1 MEKIMNIAGKIALVT
16 GASSGIGAA
25 TARKLAAEG
34 MTVGLAAR
42 RHDRLNALVSE
53 ITKAGGRAI
62 PLVTDVTDLVS
73 CQEAAKSLIAQF
85 GRIDVLVNNAGL
97 MPLSSVDSLKVDEW
111 QQMVD
116 VNISGVL
123 NATAA
128 VLPQMIAQHS
138 GHIFNMSSIAG
149 RKVFTGL
156 AVYCAT
162 KAAVT
167 AFSDGLRMEIGPKH
181 NIRVTCIQPGAVKS
195 ELYDHITDADYR
207 KQMDDLAASMTFLEG
222 EDIADSIL
230 FALKSP
236 ARMDV
241 AELFVL
247 PTEQGW

>member
-1 MEKIMNIAGKIALVT
+1 MSIRGKVVLVT

-34 MTVGLAAR
+34 VVVGLAAR
-42 RHDRLNALVSE
+42 RKERLDALVTE
-53 ITKAGGRAI
+53 ITGGGGKAVAL
-62 PLVTDVTDLVS
+62 PADVTDPAS
-73 CQEAAKSLIAQF
+73 CKAAADALITQF

-111 QQMVD
+111 KRMVD

-195 ELYDHITDADYR
+195 ELYEQITDASYR
-207 KQMDDLAASMTFLEG
+207 KQMDDLAASMTYLEG
-222 EDIADSIL
+222 EDIADTLL
-230 FALKSP
+230 FALKAPS
-236 ARMDV
+236 RMDV

>member
-1 MEKIMNIAGKIALVT
+1 MNIKGKVALVT

-34 MTVGLAAR
+34 VIVGLAAR
-42 RHDRLNALVSE
+42 RTDRLTALVAE
-53 ITKAGGRAI
+53 IAAAGGRAVA
-62 PLVTDVTDLVS
+62 LETDVTNPAA
-73 CQEAAKSLIAQF
+73 CKAAAEALIEQF

-97 MPLSSVDSLKVDEW
+97 MPISDMDNLKVDEW
-111 QQMVD
+111 QRMVD
-116 VNISGVL
+116 VNMSGVL

-128 VLPQMIAQHS
+128 VLPQMIAQHQ

-156 AVYCAT
+156 TVYCAT
-162 KAAVT
+162 KAAI
-167 AFSDGLRMEIGPKH
+167 AALSDGLRMEIGPKH

-195 ELYDHITDADYR
+195 ELYDQITDPNYR
-207 KQMDDLAASMTFLEG
+207 KQMDDLAASMTYLEG
-222 EDIADSIL
+222 TDIAETIL
-230 FALKSP
+230 FALNSP
-236 ARMDV
+236 GRMDV

>member
-1 MEKIMNIAGKIALVT
+1 MNIQGKIALIT

-34 MTVGLAAR
+34 VIVGLAAR
-42 RHDRLNALVSE
+42 RKDRLDALVAE
-53 ITKAGGRAI
+53 INNSGGQAI
-62 PLVTDVTDLVS
+62 AVETDVTDPAS
-73 CQEAAKSLIAQF
+73 CKTAAEQMIAQF
-85 GRIDVLVNNAGL
+85 GCIDILINNAGL
-97 MPLSSVDSLKVDEW
+97 MPLSDVDSLKVEEW
-111 QQMVD
+111 QRMVD

-128 VLPQMIAQHS
+128 VLPQMMTQKS

-156 AVYCAT
+156 TVYCAT
-162 KAAVT
+162 KAAVA
-167 AFSDGLRMEIGPKH
+167 AFSDGLRMEVGPKH

-195 ELYDHITDADYR
+195 ELYDQITDTNYR
-207 KQMDDLAASMTFLEG
+207 KQMDDLAASMTYLEG
-222 EDIADSIL
+222 EDIADTIL
-230 FALKSP
+230 FALRAP
-236 ARMDV
+236 ERMDV

>member
-1 MEKIMNIAGKIALVT
+1 MDIVGQVALVT

-25 TARKLAAEG
+25 TARKLAAQG
-34 MTVGLAAR
+34 IAVGLAAR
-42 RHDRLNALVSE
+42 RKDRVEALAAE
-53 ITKAGGRAI
+53 IKSAGGEAVA
-62 PLVTDVTDLVS
+62 LQTDVTDPGSCETAARILV
-73 CQEAAKSLIAQF
+73 EQF

-97 MPLSSVDSLKVDEW
+97 MPLSDVDSLKTDEW
-111 QQMVD
+111 KRMVD
-116 VNISGVL
+116 VNVSGVL
-123 NATAA
+123 NATAS
-128 VLPQMIAQHS
+128 VLPQMIEQHS

-156 AVYCAT
+156 TIYCAT
-162 KAAVT
+162 KAAVA

-195 ELYDHITDADYR
+195 ELYDHITDAGYR
-207 KQMDDLAASMTFLEG
+207 KQMDELASKMTFLEG
-222 EDIADSIL
+222 EDIADTIL

-236 ARMDV
+236 QRMDV

>member
-1 MEKIMNIAGKIALVT
+1 MTLVGKVALVT
-16 GASSGIGAA
+16 GASSGIGAE
-25 TARKLAAEG
+25 TARKLALEG
-34 MTVGLAAR
+34 MIVGLAAR
-42 RHDRLNALVSE
+42 RVDRLEELVAD
-53 ITKAGGRAI
+53 ITTAGGKALAL
-62 PLVTDVTDLVS
+62 PTDVVDPAS
-73 CQEAAKSLIAQF
+73 CKAAVGTLIHHF
-85 GRIDVLVNNAGL
+85 GQVDVLVNNAGL
-97 MPLSSVDSLKVDEW
+97 MPLSNVDSLKVDEW
-111 QQMVD
+111 QRMVD

-128 VLPQMIAQHS
+128 VLPQMMAQQS

-162 KAAVT
+162 KAAVA

-195 ELYDHITDADYR
+195 ELYEQITDIEYR

-222 EDIADSIL
+222 QDIAESIL
-230 FALKSP
+230 FALKAP

>member
-1 MEKIMNIAGKIALVT
+1 MTLAGKVALVT

-25 TARKLAAEG
+25 TARKLALEG
-34 MTVGLAAR
+34 MIVGLAAR
-42 RHDRLNALVSE
+42 RVDRLEELVADITTTGGKVIAL
-53 ITKAGGRAI
+53 
-62 PLVTDVTDLVS
+62 PTDVVDPAS
-73 CQEAAKSLIAQF
+73 CKTAVGTLIHHF
-85 GRIDVLVNNAGL
+85 GQVDVLVNNAGL
-97 MPLSSVDSLKVDEW
+97 MPLSNVDSLKVDEW
-111 QQMVD
+111 QRMVD

-128 VLPQMIAQHS
+128 VLPHMMAQQS

-162 KAAVT
+162 KAAVA

-195 ELYDHITDADYR
+195 ELYEQITDIEYR

-222 EDIADSIL
+222 EDIAESIL
-230 FALKSP
+230 FALKAP
-236 ARMDV
+236 ERMDV

>member
-1 MEKIMNIAGKIALVT
+1 MSIVGKVALVT

-25 TARKLAAEG
+25 TAKRLAAEG
-34 MTVGLAAR
+34 VVVGLAAR
-42 RHDRLNALVSE
+42 RKDRIEALAAE
-53 ITKAGGRAI
+53 IEAAGGRA
-62 PLVTDVTDLVS
+62 LALQADVTDLGY
-73 CQEAAKSLIAQF
+73 CETAARALINQF
-85 GRIDVLVNNAGL
+85 GRLDVLVNNAGL
-97 MPLSSVDSLKVDEW
+97 MPLSDVDSLKTDEW
-111 QQMVD
+111 KRMVD
-116 VNISGVL
+116 VNVSGVL
-123 NATAA
+123 NATAS

-156 AVYCAT
+156 TVYCAT
-162 KAAVT
+162 KAAVA
-167 AFSDGLRMEIGPKH
+167 AFSDGLRMEVGPKH

-195 ELYDHITDADYR
+195 ELYDHITDANYR
-207 KQMDDLAASMTFLEG
+207 RQMDDLASKMTFLEG
-222 EDIADSIL
+222 EDIADTIL

>member
-1 MEKIMNIAGKIALVT
+1 MEIAMELKRKIALIT

-34 MTVGLAAR
+34 IIVGLAAR
-42 RHDRLNALVSE
+42 RRDRLETLAAE
-53 ITKAGGRAI
+53 IAAAGGEAVA
-62 PLVTDVTDLVS
+62 LETDVTDRAS
-73 CQEAAKSLIAQF
+73 CKAAAEALTTRF

-97 MPLSSVDSLKVDEW
+97 MPLSDIDSLKMDEW
-111 QQMVD
+111 QRMVD

-149 RKVFTGL
+149 RKLFTGL
-156 AVYCAT
+156 TIYCAT
-162 KAAVT
+162 KAAVA

-195 ELYDHITDADYR
+195 ELYDQITDANYR
-207 KQMDDLAASMTFLEG
+207 KQMDDLAASMTYLEAT
-222 EDIADSIL
+222 DIADTIL
-230 FALKSP
+230 FALESP

-247 PTEQGW
+247 PTDQGW

>member
-1 MEKIMNIAGKIALVT
+1 MTTEGKIALVT

-34 MTVGLAAR
+34 LIVGLAAR
-42 RHDRLNALVSE
+42 RRERLDALVAE
-53 ITKAGGRAI
+53 IEKAGGQAI
-62 PLVTDVTDLVS
+62 ALQADVTDKAAMHAAVQALVGR
-73 CQEAAKSLIAQF
+73 F
-85 GRIDVLVNNAGL
+85 GRIDVLINNAGL
-97 MPLSSVDSLKVDEW
+97 MPLSDIDALKVDEW
-111 QQMVD
+111 QRMVD

-128 VLPQMIAQHS
+128 VLPQMIAQHE

-156 AVYCAT
+156 TVYCAT
-162 KAAVT
+162 KAAVA
-167 AFSDGLRMEIGPKH
+167 AFSDGLRMEVAPKH

-195 ELYDHITDADYR
+195 ELYDQITDAGYR
-207 KQMDDLAASMTFLEG
+207 QQMDDLAQRMTFLEG
-222 EDIADSIL
+222 EDIAHTIL
-230 FALKSP
+230 FALKAP
-236 ARMDV
+236 KHMDV

>member
-1 MEKIMNIAGKIALVT
+1 MDIKGKVALVT

-34 MTVGLAAR
+34 IIVGLAAR
-42 RHDRLNALVSE
+42 RKERLETLVAEIAAADGQAVALE
-53 ITKAGGRAI
+53 
-62 PLVTDVTDLVS
+62 TDVTDPASCKIAAETLV
-73 CQEAAKSLIAQF
+73 AHF

-97 MPLSSVDSLKVDEW
+97 MPLSDIDSLKVDEW
-111 QQMVD
+111 QRMVN
-116 VNISGVL
+116 VNVSGVL

-128 VLPQMIAQHS
+128 VLPQMISQHS

-156 AVYCAT
+156 TVYCAT
-162 KAAVT
+162 KAAVA

-195 ELYDHITDADYR
+195 ELYEQITDANYR
-207 KQMDDLAASMTFLEG
+207 QQMDDLAASMTYLEG
-222 EDIADSIL
+222 EDIADTIL

-236 ARMDV
+236 ERMNV

>member
-1 MEKIMNIAGKIALVT
+1 METIMNIKGKVALVT

-34 MTVGLAAR
+34 VIVGLAAR
-42 RHDRLNALVSE
+42 RTDRLTALVAE
-53 ITKAGGRAI
+53 IAAAGGRAVA
-62 PLVTDVTDLVS
+62 LETDVTNPAA
-73 CQEAAKSLIAQF
+73 CKAAAEALIEQF

-97 MPLSSVDSLKVDEW
+97 MPISDMDNLKVDEW
-111 QQMVD
+111 QRMVD
-116 VNISGVL
+116 VNMSGVL

-128 VLPQMIAQHS
+128 VLPQMIAQHQ

-156 AVYCAT
+156 TVYCAT
-162 KAAVT
+162 KAAI
-167 AFSDGLRMEIGPKH
+167 AALSDGLRMEIGPKH

-195 ELYDHITDADYR
+195 ELYDQITDPNYR
-207 KQMDDLAASMTFLEG
+207 KQMDDLAASMTYLEG
-222 EDIADSIL
+222 TDIAETIL
-230 FALKSP
+230 FALNSP
-236 ARMDV
+236 GRMDV